1 MPRRSVSENK
11 DEIFESGI
19 GFCSET
25 GERLDDVRY
34 NTRELI
40 RASTCKNT
48 WAQGVVRALFENDAE
63 QNENLKHS
71 AETVLSN
78 LHERADKNTTGNE
91 DEEFNL
97 PSNFAKLE
105 KRSKTIKV
113 RKVKKKNIAPE
124 EIDSNLISVI
134 ESIVDEKI
142 AQA

>member
-1 MPRRSVSENK
+1 MIGMPRRSVSESK
-11 DEIFESGI
+11 EEKFETGI

-48 WAQGVVRALFENDAE
+48 WAQGVVRALFENDIE

-78 LHERADKNTTGNE
+78 LHERADKNTQNKGE
-91 DEEFNL
+91 KLDL
-97 PSNFAKLE
+97 SSNFATLLLNNNIIP
-105 KRSKTIKV
+105 SKK
-113 RKVKKKNIAPE
+113 
-124 EIDSNLISVI
+124 SV
-134 ESIVDEKI
+134 
-142 AQA
+142 

>member
-48 WAQGVVRALFENDAE
+48 WAQGVVRALFENDSE

-78 LHERADKNTTGNE
+78 VHERADKNTRNE
-91 DEEFNL
+91 DEELNL
-97 PSNFAKLE
+97 PSNFATLE
-105 KRSKTIKV
+105 KRTKTVKV
-113 RKVKKKNIAPE
+113 RKVKKKNFM
-124 EIDSNLISVI
+124 
-134 ESIVDEKI
+134 
-142 AQA
+142 